1 MIVLGIT
8 GGIGSGKTTAAG
20 YLRSLGFA
28 CVDADQI
35 GRELTAEGSPLLEI
49 LDREFGPDGKYG
61 RGIAILRDSSIEGIK
76 ILDRKALASVVFSDE
91 KARARFNEIIHSR
104 MLRIIREQIEELR
117 KKENIRGILLDAPL
131 MYEAGCDTMCDH
143 VILVTAPVELRIE
156 RVMKRD
162 GSTREDVVRR
172 INSQMSDE
180 EKARLADF
188 VVDNSGDTDELCRKL
203 DEIVEGLSK

>member
-8 GGIGSGKTTAAG
+8 GGIGSGKTTAAEH
-20 YLRSLGFA
+20 LRSLGFA

-35 GRELTAEGSPLLEI
+35 GRELTADGSPLLEI

-61 RGIAILRDSSIEGIK
+61 RGTAILIEDCSDDIK
-76 ILDRKALASVVFSDE
+76 VLDRKALASVVFSDE
-91 KARARFNEIIHSR
+91 KARARFDEIIHSR

-117 KKENIRGILLDAPL
+117 KKEDIRGILLDAPL
-131 MYEAGCDTMCDH
+131 MYEAGCDTMCDR

-162 GSTREDVVRR
+162 GTTREDVVSR
-172 INSQMSDE
+172 IKSQMSDE

-188 VVDNSGDTDELCRKL
+188 VVENSGDTNELCSKL
-203 DEIVEGLSK
+203 DEIVEELS

>member
-91 KARARFNEIIHSR
+91 KARARFDEIIHSR

-143 VILVTAPVELRIE
+143 VILVTAPVEQRIE

>member
-49 LDREFGPDGKYG
+49 LDREFGSDGKYG

-91 KARARFNEIIHSR
+91 KARARFDEIIHSR
-104 MLRIIREQIEELR
+104 MLRIIRKQIEELR

-131 MYEAGCDTMCDH
+131 MYEAGCDTMCDR
-143 VILVTAPVELRIE
+143 VILVTAPVEIRIE

-162 GSTREDVVRR
+162 GTTREDVVSR
-172 INSQMSDE
+172 IKSQMSDE

>member
-1 MIVLGIT
+1 MMVLGIT

-20 YLRSLGFA
+20 YLESLGFA

-35 GRELTAEGSPLLEI
+35 GRELTADGSPLLEI

-61 RGIAILRDSSIEGIK
+61 SGTAILKEGSSDGIK
-76 ILDRKALASVVFSDE
+76 VLDRKALASVVFSDVE
-91 KARARFNEIIHSR
+91 AKAHFDGIIHSI
-104 MLRIIREQIEELR
+104 MLRIIRER
-117 KKENIRGILLDAPL
+117 IRQLKSREDIKGILLDAPL

-172 INSQMSDE
+172 INSQMSDD

-188 VVDNSGDTDELCRKL
+188 VVDNSGDTNELCSKL

>member
-28 CVDADQI
+28 CVDVDQI

-131 MYEAGCDTMCDH
+131 MYEAGCDTMCDR
-143 VILVTAPVELRIE
+143 VILVTAPVEIRIE

-162 GSTREDVVRR
+162 GTTREDVVSR
-172 INSQMSDE
+172 IKSQMSDE

-188 VVDNSGDTDELCRKL
+188 VVDNSGDTNELCRKL
-203 DEIVEGLSK
+203 DEIVEELS

>member
-35 GRELTAEGSPLLEI
+35 GRELTADGSPLLEI
-49 LDREFGPDGKYG
+49 LDRDFGPDGKYG

-91 KARARFNEIIHSR
+91 KARARFDEIIHSR

-131 MYEAGCDTMCDH
+131 MYEAGCDTMCDR
-143 VILVTAPVELRIE
+143 VILVTAPVEIRIE

-162 GSTREDVVRR
+162 GTTREDVVSR
-172 INSQMSDE
+172 IKSQMSDE

>member
-91 KARARFNEIIHSR
+91 KARARFDEIIHSR

-203 DEIVEGLSK
+203 DEIIEGLSK

>member
-35 GRELTAEGSPLLEI
+35 GRELTADGSPLLEI

-91 KARARFNEIIHSR
+91 KARARFDEIIHSR
-104 MLRIIREQIEELR
+104 MLRIIRKQIEELR

-203 DEIVEGLSK
+203 YEIVEGLNK

>member
-20 YLRSLGFA
+20 YLRGLGFA

-91 KARARFNEIIHSR
+91 KARARFDEIIHSR

>member
-1 MIVLGIT
+1 
-8 GGIGSGKTTAAG
+8 
-20 YLRSLGFA
+20 
-28 CVDADQI
+28 
-35 GRELTAEGSPLLEI
+35 
-49 LDREFGPDGKYG
+49 
-61 RGIAILRDSSIEGIK
+61 
-76 ILDRKALASVVFSDE
+76 
-91 KARARFNEIIHSR
+91 
-104 MLRIIREQIEELR
+104 
-117 KKENIRGILLDAPL
+117 
-131 MYEAGCDTMCDH
+131 MCDH

>member
-8 GGIGSGKTTAAG
+8 GGIGSGKTTAAEH
-20 YLRSLGFA
+20 LRSLGFA

-35 GRELTAEGSPLLEI
+35 GRELTADGSPLLEI

-61 RGIAILRDSSIEGIK
+61 RGTAILIEDCSDDIK
-76 ILDRKALASVVFSDE
+76 VLDRKALASVVFSDE
-91 KARARFNEIIHSR
+91 KARARFDEIIHSR

-117 KKENIRGILLDAPL
+117 KKEDIRGILLDAPL
-131 MYEAGCDTMCDH
+131 MYEAGCDTMCDR

-162 GSTREDVVRR
+162 GTTREDVVSR
-172 INSQMSDE
+172 IKSQMSDE
-180 EKARLADF
+180 EKARLSDF
-188 VVDNSGDTDELCRKL
+188 VVENSGDTNELCSKL
-203 DEIVEGLSK
+203 DEIVEELS

>member
-28 CVDADQI
+28 CVDVDQI

-131 MYEAGCDTMCDH
+131 MYEAGCDTMCDR
-143 VILVTAPVELRIE
+143 VILVTAPVEIRIE

-162 GSTREDVVRR
+162 GTTREDVVSR
-172 INSQMSDE
+172 IKSQMSDE

-188 VVDNSGDTDELCRKL
+188 VVDNSGDTNELCRKL

>member
-20 YLRSLGFA
+20 YLRGLGFA

-91 KARARFNEIIHSR
+91 KARARFDEIIHSR
-104 MLRIIREQIEELR
+104 MLRIIRKQIEELR

>member
-28 CVDADQI
+28 CVDVDQI

-131 MYEAGCDTMCDH
+131 MYEAGCDTMCDR
-143 VILVTAPVELRIE
+143 VILVTAPVEIRIE

-162 GSTREDVVRR
+162 GTTREDVVSR
-172 INSQMSDE
+172 IKSQMSDE

-203 DEIVEGLSK
+203 DEIVEELS

>member
-76 ILDRKALASVVFSDE
+76 ILDRKALASVVFSGE
-91 KARARFNEIIHSR
+91 KARARFDEIIHSR

-131 MYEAGCDTMCDH
+131 MYEAGCDTMCDR

-172 INSQMSDE
+172 INSQMSDG

-188 VVDNSGDTDELCRKL
+188 VVDNSGDTNELCRKL
-203 DEIVEGLSK
+203 DEIVEELS

>member
-20 YLRSLGFA
+20 YLRGLGFA

-35 GRELTAEGSPLLEI
+35 GRELTADGSPLLEI

-61 RGIAILRDSSIEGIK
+61 RGTAILRDSSIEGIK

-91 KARARFNEIIHSR
+91 KARARFDEIIHSR
-104 MLRIIREQIEELR
+104 MLRIIRKQIEELR

-131 MYEAGCDTMCDH
+131 M
-143 VILVTAPVELRIE
+143 
-156 RVMKRD
+156 
-162 GSTREDVVRR
+162 
-172 INSQMSDE
+172 
-180 EKARLADF
+180 
-188 VVDNSGDTDELCRKL
+188 
-203 DEIVEGLSK
+203 

>member
-35 GRELTAEGSPLLEI
+35 GRELTADGSPLLEI

-91 KARARFNEIIHSR
+91 KARARFYEIIHSR
-104 MLRIIREQIEELR
+104 MLRIIRKQIEELR

-203 DEIVEGLSK
+203 DEIIEGLSK

>member
-8 GGIGSGKTTAAG
+8 GGIGSGKTTAAEH
-20 YLRSLGFA
+20 LRSLGFA

-35 GRELTAEGSPLLEI
+35 GRELTAYGSPLLEI

-61 RGIAILRDSSIEGIK
+61 RGTAILIEDCSDDIK
-76 ILDRKALASVVFSDE
+76 VLDRKALASVVFSDE
-91 KARARFNEIIHSR
+91 KARARFDEIIHSR

-117 KKENIRGILLDAPL
+117 KKEDIRGILLDAPL
-131 MYEAGCDTMCDH
+131 MYEAGCDTMCDR

-162 GSTREDVVRR
+162 GTTREDVVSR
-172 INSQMSDE
+172 IKSQMSDE

-188 VVDNSGDTDELCRKL
+188 VVENSGDTNELCSKL
-203 DEIVEGLSK
+203 DEIVEELS

>member
-28 CVDADQI
+28 CVDVDQI

-104 MLRIIREQIEELR
+104 MLRIIRKQIEELR

-162 GSTREDVVRR
+162 GTTREDVVSR
-172 INSQMSDE
+172 IKSQMSDE

>member
-28 CVDADQI
+28 CVDVDQI

-131 MYEAGCDTMCDH
+131 MYEAGCDTMCDR

>member
-91 KARARFNEIIHSR
+91 KARARFDEIIHSR

>member
-91 KARARFNEIIHSR
+91 KARARFDEIIHSR

-203 DEIVEGLSK
+203 DEIVEGLSN

>member
-28 CVDADQI
+28 CVDVDQI

-131 MYEAGCDTMCDH
+131 MYEAGCDTMCDR
-143 VILVTAPVELRIE
+143 VILVTAPVKIRIE

-162 GSTREDVVRR
+162 GTTREDVVSR
-172 INSQMSDE
+172 IKSQMSDE

-188 VVDNSGDTDELCRKL
+188 VVDNSGDTNELCRKL
-203 DEIVEGLSK
+203 DEIVEELS

>member
-28 CVDADQI
+28 CVDVDQI

-131 MYEAGCDTMCDH
+131 MYEAGCDTMCDR
-143 VILVTAPVELRIE
+143 VILVTAPVEIRIE

-162 GSTREDVVRR
+162 GTTREDVVSR
-172 INSQMSDE
+172 IKSQMSDE